1 MARNFFWMWKKISL
15 CMEYSYDLTKIFI
28 NIFHPTHL
36 FMFTCSLFT
45 LTYSCHNTLW
55 KYQLQMRL
63 RWNLGLWKNWTS
75 KMNDLLF
82 KTKLNG
88 VKSSVN
94 IFTWMK
100 EGLPWGW
107 HVTQFKIKTPMKM
120 CFSFMIILF

>member
-1 MARNFFWMWKKISL
+1 VKVSTTNEVKVELGSMKELNFKDEWL
-15 CMEYSYDLTKIFI
+15 A
-28 NIFHPTHL
+28 
-36 FMFTCSLFT
+36 
-45 LTYSCHNTLW
+45 
-55 KYQLQMRL
+55 
-63 RWNLGLWKNWTS
+63 
-75 KMNDLLF
+75 F

-120 CFSFMIILF
+120 CFSFMIILFYDPLGLANSIYIYYMWQSSSLQTKVPSCLTWAIVGLDTEIFKHYVH